1 MAVVETSFG
10 KVEGLL
16 ADQVHGFLGIPFAA
30 APEGEKRWQPPEDPT
45 SWSGVRAADD
55 WGGHSW
61 QTVLEGIGPLAF
73 AFNSGLAVNRSED
86 CLHLNV
92 WTPGLD
98 ARKRPVLVWIHGGG
112 FSGGTGGTSMYDGT
126 GLARRGDA
134 VVVTLNYRLGALGF
148 LNLNEVTGGRIAATG
163 NEGLLDQVK
172 ALEWVQNNIERFGGD
187 PSRVTIFGESAGGM
201 SVGALLAFGPA
212 KGLFHRAIPQSGAAS
227 TAQSLERAGEVAE
240 AVLEVLGVSA
250 NADVDDFLKI
260 DAEQLTVAAAAAGQ
274 KLGGMVFQPCVDGNM
289 MREIPL
295 DAVKGGAAD
304 DIAVLV
310 GAARDEWKLFTAM
323 PGFAVDLDEAALIAA
338 LSAHV
343 PDPQPI
349 IDAYRQA
356 RQARGQAAG
365 PTDLFNAIETDR
377 IFRMP
382 AVHLAE
388 AIAGRGGNAWQYLFT
403 WESPWGDGNLGS
415 PHAID
420 IGFVFATHA
429 MDDGSAEF
437 FGSGEAADQLAAH
450 TQDAWLAFAADGNP
464 RTEALSGWQ
473 TYDAQTRSTAI
484 FDDPVAVESDPFGEE
499 RAAWDNVSAELG
511 GL

>member
-274 KLGGMVFQPCVDGNM
+274 KLGAWCSSPA
-289 MREIPL
+289 L
-295 DAVKGGAAD
+295 
-304 DIAVLV
+304 
-310 GAARDEWKLFTAM
+310 TA
-323 PGFAVDLDEAALIAA
+323 
-338 LSAHV
+338 
-343 PDPQPI
+343 
-349 IDAYRQA
+349 
-356 RQARGQAAG
+356 
-365 PTDLFNAIETDR
+365 T
-377 IFRMP
+377 
-382 AVHLAE
+382 
-388 AIAGRGGNAWQYLFT
+388 
-403 WESPWGDGNLGS
+403 
-415 PHAID
+415 
-420 IGFVFATHA
+420 
-429 MDDGSAEF
+429 
-437 FGSGEAADQLAAH
+437 
-450 TQDAWLAFAADGNP
+450 
-464 RTEALSGWQ
+464 
-473 TYDAQTRSTAI
+473 
-484 FDDPVAVESDPFGEE
+484 
-499 RAAWDNVSAELG
+499 
-511 GL
+511 